1 MAEKVLPIKNQ
12 AYTLTASVYDASN
25 TNRLLASPTLVAGDI
40 QISSD
45 AGANWGTPTNNAT
58 VDGGVISLVLT
69 ATEMNVDELLVRI
82 ADQDGPAWVDRVI
95 PLETVT
101 ESFAAIATHFGE
113 IKNAAFDAGSDSL
126 HAMATTLEQLL
137 TVQTETVAQVDAVA
151 IQLANAL
158 AAYAALI
165 SNNQSEEDDG
175 TETISIWIGSDHDGI
190 ARDQIRFTLYD
201 PNRDLSAA
209 ASAEF
214 KVWETNR
221 QTNTSTIKF
230 TETVTITALGAD
242 LYDVVVDNVSNTN
255 SSLLDVYK
263 WYTYGVFCT
272 IGSSVAQLRGGRCI
286 AKNHA
291 WDADLDARM
300 QSGFPTVYL

>member
-101 ESFAAIATHFGE
+101 ESFAAIAV
-113 IKNAAFDAGSDSL
+113 IVCMQWPRRS
-126 HAMATTLEQLL
+126 
-137 TVQTETVAQVDAVA
+137 
-151 IQLANAL
+151 
-158 AAYAALI
+158 
-165 SNNQSEEDDG
+165 SN
-175 TETISIWIGSDHDGI
+175 
-190 ARDQIRFTLYD
+190 Y
-201 PNRDLSAA
+201 
-209 ASAEF
+209 
-214 KVWETNR
+214 
-221 QTNTSTIKF
+221 
-230 TETVTITALGAD
+230 
-242 LYDVVVDNVSNTN
+242 
-255 SSLLDVYK
+255 
-263 WYTYGVFCT
+263 
-272 IGSSVAQLRGGRCI
+272 
-286 AKNHA
+286 
-291 WDADLDARM
+291 
-300 QSGFPTVYL
+300 